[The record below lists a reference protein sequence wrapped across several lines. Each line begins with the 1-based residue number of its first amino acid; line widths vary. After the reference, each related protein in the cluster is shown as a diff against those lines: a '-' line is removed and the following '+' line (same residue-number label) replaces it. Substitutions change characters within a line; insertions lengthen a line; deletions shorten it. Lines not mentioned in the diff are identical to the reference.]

1 MEEGERAKEGPGGP
15 GQQRGAVVR
24 VRTWWGGE
32 GNHSK
37 EMADLGDQDAQR
49 THFTGFFQKV

>member
-15 GQQRGAVVR
+15 GQQRGAVAHA
-24 VRTWWGGE
+24 RTWWGGE

-49 THFTGFFQKV
+49 THFTGFFRKV